1 MISIALLMI
10 DHIYD
15 DAPSEIVKVAGEPIL
30 YHQIVQLRNFGI
42 NRFIVTV
49 EKVDSK
55 ALNIA
60 ANLRREGIEIEFVS
74 RLSALSDMLGSD
86 DKFLMIS
93 DGIWSSDKHIENII
107 YADGSEILV
116 FENDENLSQFELI
129 DLNYR
134 WCGLARLNGE
144 LLYSIDNLPEDSAV
158 QSTLLRIA
166 LQQNYPLKVIE
177 YVEESLS
184 KIADQSAADRISKD
198 RIKSSQERMN
208 IRGFFETII
217 FYPLVNFLM
226 PSLWK
231 ENEVR
236 PVVGYAIEYSYLLFF
251 ALAIIS
257 ATFNLEI
264 LSFTLTIIACFTW
277 FFREVYN
284 HIKPIKD
291 NISSTMFGN
300 ISIFLILTISA
311 YHWQNLW
318 SISGV
323 IVTLFLGLSVKKL
336 DFQTLYNRLIFSF
349 SDIFLIMILASFFN
363 VQIYAIMVIA
373 MLYSLW
379 IFGGTILMKSKPY

>member
-10 DHIYD
+10 DHIKD
-15 DAPSEIVKVAGEPIL
+15 DTSSELVKVSGEPIL

-42 NRFIVTV
+42 NRFIVAV

-55 ALNIA
+55 ALAIA

-74 RLSALSDMLGSD
+74 RLSALSDMLGRD

-93 DGIWSSDKHIENII
+93 DGIWSNDKHIENII
-107 YADGSEILV
+107 NAKDTEILV

-134 WCGLARLNGE
+134 WYGLARLNGE
-144 LLYSIDNLPEDSAV
+144 ILSSIDNLPEDSAV

-166 LQQNYPLKVIE
+166 LQQNHPLKTIE
-177 YVEESLS
+177 YKQESLS
-184 KIADQSAADRISKD
+184 KITDQSAADRISKD
-198 RIKSSQERMN
+198 RIKSYKDRMN

-236 PVVGYAIEYSYLLFF
+236 PVIGYAIEYSYLLFF
-251 ALAIIS
+251 ALAIIF
-257 ATFNLEI
+257 AIFNLAI
-264 LSFTLTIIACFTW
+264 LSFTLAIIGCFAW
-277 FFREVYN
+277 FFREV
-284 HIKPIKD
+284 HHHMKPIKN
-291 NISSTMFGN
+291 NISATLFGN
-300 ISIFLILTISA
+300 MSIFLILTILA

-318 SISGV
+318 SFAAVFI
-323 IVTLFLGLSVKKL
+323 TLCLGLSVRKL
-336 DFQTLYNRLIFSF
+336 DFQPLYNRLIFSF
-349 SDIFLIMILASFFN
+349 SDIFFIMILAYIFN
-363 VQIYAIMVIA
+363 VQIYAMMIIA

-379 IFGGTILMKSKPY
+379 IFGGTILTKSKPY